1 MHLDVSFLN
10 LPRELAKDRGLTV
23 VEYGAQRAA
32 PHLSNVAWMLTV
44 EKIEQAPVLMEAPSL
59 QDLVK
64 PYHGQYKTIVEPKT
78 VAKSR
83 TWLVVKVR

>member
-1 MHLDVSFLN
+1 M
-10 LPRELAKDRGLTV
+10 

-32 PHLSNVAWMLTV
+32 PHPSNIAWMLTV

-64 PYHGQYKTIVEPKT
+64 PYRRQYKTTIEPKI
-78 VAKSR
+78 VAKLR

>member
-1 MHLDVSFLN
+1 M
-10 LPRELAKDRGLTV
+10 

-32 PHLSNVAWMLTV
+32 PHLSNVTWMLTV
-44 EKIEQAPVLMEAPSL
+44 EKIEQKPVLMEAPSL

-64 PYHGQYKTIVEPKT
+64 PYCRQYKTTVEPKT

>member
-1 MHLDVSFLN
+1 MKFFVQNAMRLQSYCSRKQEAD
-10 LPRELAKDRGLTV
+10 
-23 VEYGAQRAA
+23 
-32 PHLSNVAWMLTV
+32 AWMLTV

-64 PYHGQYKTIVEPKT
+64 PYHGQYKTTVEPKI

>member
-1 MHLDVSFLN
+1 M
-10 LPRELAKDRGLTV
+10 
-23 VEYGAQRAA
+23 VEYSDQRAA

-44 EKIEQAPVLMEAPSL
+44 EKIEEAPVLMEAPSL

-64 PYHGQYKTIVEPKT
+64 PYHGQYKTTVEPKT
-78 VAKSR
+78 VAKSW

>member
-10 LPRELAKDRGLTV
+10 LSRELAEDRGLTV
-23 VEYGAQRAA
+23 VEYGAQKAA

-59 QDLVK
+59 QDSVK
-64 PYHGQYKTIVEPKT
+64 PYHGQCKTIVGSKT
-78 VAKSR
+78 VAKSW

>member
-1 MHLDVSFLN
+1 M
-10 LPRELAKDRGLTV
+10 
-23 VEYGAQRAA
+23 VEYGAQRAT
-32 PHLSNVAWMLTV
+32 PHLSNVAWMLSV
-44 EKIEQAPVLMEAPSL
+44 EKIEQTLVLMEAPSL

-64 PYHGQYKTIVEPKT
+64 PYRGQYKTIVESKT

>member
-1 MHLDVSFLN
+1 MI
-10 LPRELAKDRGLTV
+10 
-23 VEYGAQRAA
+23 EYGAQRAV
-32 PHLSNVAWMLTV
+32 PHLSNVVWMLTV

-64 PYHGQYKTIVEPKT
+64 SYRGQYKTTVEPKT

-83 TWLVVKVR
+83 TWLVVKIR

>member
-1 MHLDVSFLN
+1 MK
-10 LPRELAKDRGLTV
+10 LAEDRGLTV
-23 VEYGAQRAA
+23 VEYGAQRVAL
-32 PHLSNVAWMLTV
+32 HLSNVTWMLTV

-64 PYHGQYKTIVEPKT
+64 PYRRQYKSTVEPRT

-83 TWLVVKVR
+83 TWLVVKVC

>member
-1 MHLDVSFLN
+1 
-10 LPRELAKDRGLTV
+10 
-23 VEYGAQRAA
+23 
-32 PHLSNVAWMLTV
+32 MLTV
-44 EKIEQAPVLMEAPSL
+44 EKIEEASVLMEAPSL

-64 PYHGQYKTIVEPKT
+64 PYHGQYKTTVKPKT

>member
-1 MHLDVSFLN
+1 M
-10 LPRELAKDRGLTV
+10 
-23 VEYGAQRAA
+23 VEYGAQRAI

-44 EKIEQAPVLMEAPSL
+44 EKIEQALVLMEALSL

-64 PYHGQYKTIVEPKT
+64 PYHGQYKTTVEPKT